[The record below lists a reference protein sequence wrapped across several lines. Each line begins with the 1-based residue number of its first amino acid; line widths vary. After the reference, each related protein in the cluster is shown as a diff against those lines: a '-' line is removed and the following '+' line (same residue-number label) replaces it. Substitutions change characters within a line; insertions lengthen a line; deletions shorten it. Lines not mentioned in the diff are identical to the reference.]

1 MTETTT
7 DFITADNAETKLGRQ
22 ELVCVIAELND
33 IKRSIERL
41 SEDAGAGYRFASRM
55 AGKSFINMREQDLGF
70 MRGYWLGIDA
80 ALKEVR
86 DLLHDREYMR
96 SELYGEKREDENA
109 GDRTTEIH
117 GRPLVFMPCSVQ
129 H

>member
-80 ALKEVR
+80 ALREVR
-86 DLLHDREYMR
+86 DLLHDREYMK
-96 SELYGEKREDENA
+96 SALYGEKQEGEN
-109 GDRTTEIH
+109 E
-117 GRPLVFMPCSVQ
+117 
-129 H
+129 

>member
-1 MTETTT
+1 MTEMTT
-7 DFITADNAETKLGRQ
+7 DFIAADNAETKLGRQ

-41 SEDAGAGYRFASRM
+41 SDNAGAGYRFASKM
-55 AGKSFINMREQDLGF
+55 AGKSYINIREQDLGF

-96 SELYGEKREDENA
+96 SELYGDKQEGENA
-109 GDRTTEIH
+109 GD
-117 GRPLVFMPCSVQ
+117 
-129 H
+129 

>member
-7 DFITADNAETKLGRQ
+7 DFIAADNAETKLSRQ
-22 ELVCVIAELND
+22 ELVCIIAELND

-41 SEDAGAGYRFASRM
+41 SDDAGAGYRFASRM
-55 AGKSFINMREQDLGF
+55 AGKSFINIREQDLGF

-96 SELYGEKREDENA
+96 SELYGQKQEGEN
-109 GDRTTEIH
+109 E
-117 GRPLVFMPCSVQ
+117 
-129 H
+129 

>member
-41 SEDAGAGYRFASRM
+41 SENAGAGYRFASRM
-55 AGKSFINMREQDLGF
+55 AGKSYINIREQDLGF

-96 SELYGEKREDENA
+96 SELYGQKQEDEKC
-109 GDRTTEIH
+109 
-117 GRPLVFMPCSVQ
+117 L
-129 H
+129 

>member
-7 DFITADNAETKLGRQ
+7 DFITADNAKIMSRQ
-22 ELVCVIAELND
+22 ELVCIIAELND

-55 AGKSFINMREQDLGF
+55 AGKSFINIREQDLGF
-70 MRGYWLGIDA
+70 MRGYWLGLDA

-96 SELYGEKREDENA
+96 SELYGQKEEDENA
-109 GDRTTEIH
+109 GA
-117 GRPLVFMPCSVQ
+117 
-129 H
+129 

>member
-1 MTETTT
+1 MTETNNSEVIEIDEHNPSAAEL
-7 DFITADNAETKLGRQ
+7 DFAIS
-22 ELVCVIAELND
+22 ELND
-33 IKRSIERL
+33 IKHSIMSL
-41 SEDAGAGYRFASRM
+41 SENAGAGYRFASRM

-96 SELYGEKREDENA
+96 SELYGEKQEDEQ
-109 GDRTTEIH
+109 
-117 GRPLVFMPCSVQ
+117 C
-129 H
+129 

>member
-1 MTETTT
+1 MS
-7 DFITADNAETKLGRQ
+7 RQ
-22 ELVCVIAELND
+22 ELVCIIAELND

-55 AGKSFINMREQDLGF
+55 AGKSFINIREQDLGF
-70 MRGYWLGIDA
+70 MRGYWLGLDA

-96 SELYGEKREDENA
+96 SELYGQKEEDENA
-109 GDRTTEIH
+109 GA
-117 GRPLVFMPCSVQ
+117 
-129 H
+129 

>member
-1 MTETTT
+1 MTEMTT
-7 DFITADNAETKLGRQ
+7 DFITADNAESKLGRQ

-41 SEDAGAGYRFASRM
+41 SENAGAGYRFASRM

-96 SELYGEKREDENA
+96 SELYGKKQEDENA
-109 GDRTTEIH
+109 SD
-117 GRPLVFMPCSVQ
+117 
-129 H
+129 

>member
-1 MTETTT
+1 MTEMTT
-7 DFITADNAETKLGRQ
+7 DFITADNAESKLGRQ

-41 SEDAGAGYRFASRM
+41 SENAGAGYRFASRM

-80 ALKEVR
+80 ALREVR
-86 DLLHDREYMR
+86 DLLHDREYMM
-96 SELYGEKREDENA
+96 SELYGKKQEGENV
-109 GDRTTEIH
+109 GD
-117 GRPLVFMPCSVQ
+117 
-129 H
+129 

>member
-7 DFITADNAETKLGRQ
+7 DFIVADNAETKMGRQ

-41 SEDAGAGYRFASRM
+41 SENAGAGYRFASKM
-55 AGKSFINMREQDLGF
+55 AGKSYINIREQDLGF

-80 ALKEVR
+80 ALREVR
-86 DLLHDREYMR
+86 DLLHDREYMM
-96 SELYGEKREDENA
+96 SELYGKKQEDENA
-109 GDRTTEIH
+109 GN
-117 GRPLVFMPCSVQ
+117 
-129 H
+129 

>member
-22 ELVCVIAELND
+22 ELVCIIAELND
-33 IKRSIERL
+33 LKRGIERL
-41 SEDAGAGYRFASRM
+41 SDNAGAGYRFASRM

-96 SELYGEKREDENA
+96 SELYGQTQENENV
-109 GDRTTEIH
+109 GD
-117 GRPLVFMPCSVQ
+117 
-129 H
+129 

>member
-1 MTETTT
+1 MTEMNN
-7 DFITADNAETKLGRQ
+7 IEATANAETKLGRQ

-33 IKRSIERL
+33 LKRSIMRL
-41 SEDAGAGYRFASRM
+41 SDNAGAGYRFASRM

-96 SELYGEKREDENA
+96 SELYGQKQEDENA
-109 GDRTTEIH
+109 GA
-117 GRPLVFMPCSVQ
+117 
-129 H
+129 

>member
-1 MTETTT
+1 MTEMTT
-7 DFITADNAETKLGRQ
+7 DFITADNAESKLGRQ

-41 SEDAGAGYRFASRM
+41 SENAGAGYRFASRM

-96 SELYGEKREDENA
+96 SELYGNKQEGENA
-109 GDRTTEIH
+109 GY
-117 GRPLVFMPCSVQ
+117 
-129 H
+129 

>member
-7 DFITADNAETKLGRQ
+7 DFITADNPETKLGRQ
-22 ELVCVIAELND
+22 ELVCIIAELND
-33 IKRSIERL
+33 IKRSIMRL
-41 SEDAGAGYRFASRM
+41 SDNAGAGYRFASKM
-55 AGKSFINMREQDLGF
+55 AGKSYINIREQDLGF

-96 SELYGEKREDENA
+96 SELYGKKQEGEDA
-109 GDRTTEIH
+109 GA
-117 GRPLVFMPCSVQ
+117 
-129 H
+129 